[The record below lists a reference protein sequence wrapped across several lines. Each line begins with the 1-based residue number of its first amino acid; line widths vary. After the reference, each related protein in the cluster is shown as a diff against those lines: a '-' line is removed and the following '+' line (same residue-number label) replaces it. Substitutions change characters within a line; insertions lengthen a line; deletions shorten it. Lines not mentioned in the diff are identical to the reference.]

1 MALVTSPEQK
11 IHQRLKSLLDEG
23 RRARKPYDVEAWLN
37 LAFFLSEQYV
47 EWPEDADTLRR
58 IPRKRANLEKGEVD
72 ETDLPRPVLNKIQH
86 YIYTAH
92 AETLQDKPS
101 FDVLPSTDDWA
112 SMIDQDVN
120 KAYLDY
126 IMEPV
131 NANWDL
137 QLSIAVLWALITPSG
152 WLKFVWDPDHKR
164 VDIMPVPFFDLTVDP
179 YAKQY
184 MRARWAIHTMYL
196 APDQVKALAPDVFNE
211 PAKGE
216 ISEMDTLKANL
227 MQGMGCAPIHRGIE
241 VHELW
246 MKPSKAHPNGLY
258 ALFTNQRLLKI
269 VDRLP
274 YAHLRQGAGKLPFIQ
289 LGSLLRP
296 DSMYYTSPVT
306 ALRPAQMVWNKFI
319 AQAILIQE
327 NFAGPKWW
335 IPEELQMKNMPN
347 SAPRQILRGNAG
359 NTGLKPEL
367 IQPPSMPDASNLL
380 KIFEEQMMH
389 VVSVHE
395 VSQGQVPGR
404 VEAAKAIELL
414 QTSDKGRY
422 KHLLDTI
429 DQGISEGGWQIL
441 MLAREYETPEK
452 LVSVYSREGVP
463 MVKHWR
469 KGAVDPGLRIRVV
482 RMNGLGRTRAERTD
496 SIMLLVQNGIIRD
509 PDLIAELLDVPIPSF
524 TNARANDMRMARAEN
539 ITMAAGTPVV
549 PGSWENHAIHI
560 REHNEYRKTMEF
572 HMLSKKA
579 KSIFEFHV
587 QRHKKLQIEQA
598 LEQAQL
604 MRAMQ
609 GIDPNAPT
617 PATPPPG
624 AAQPPAPGQQPGPEA
639 PPESQYNSGGT
650 GS

>member
-429 DQGISEGGWQIL
+429 DQGISAGGWQIL
-441 MLAREYETPEK
+441 MLARQFEAPEK

-469 KGAVDPGLRIRVV
+469 KGSVDPGLRVRVV
-482 RMNGLGRTRAERTD
+482 RMNGLGRTRAERAD
-496 SIMLLVQNGIIRD
+496 SLMLLWQNGVIKD
-509 PDLIAELLDVPIPSF
+509 PDMMAELLDVPIPSF

-539 ITMAAGTPVV
+539 ITMAAGVPVV

-572 HMLSKKA
+572 HMLTPKA

-587 QRHKKLQIEQA
+587 TKHEAFQIQQA
-598 LEQAQL
+598 LKMANLMKAQ
-604 MRAMQ
+604 Q
-609 GIDPNAPT
+609 GIDPNAPV
-617 PATPPPG
+617 PAPAPPG
-624 AAQPPAPGQQPGPEA
+624 AAPTPQPGQQPGPEA
-639 PPESQYNSGGT
+639 PPEGQPA
-650 GS
+650 